1 MLILY
6 RCILNTK
13 LWNAPFLSRGRFPP
27 LFIVSRHIIVY
38 KTAFSLSFL
47 FRIKE
52 KWFESFQTYRN
63 RVLSLSLFDVTSGR
77 VLYIIIHSL
86 IIWLSTGTQCVH
98 LKCFIHSTVNFMF
111 GKETCIGQ
119 YDRSPNKT
127 TQTIKWRATKYT
139 FSFSF
144 LFFFLTIS
152 WKWLQCLNLSSV
164 LSFFYRYNNVRLS
177 THAILEIYR
186 RDIRFRRPRMFL
198 LWPRKYICD
207 F

>member
-13 LWNAPFLSRGRFPP
+13 LWNAPFLSRDQFHP

-38 KTAFSLSFL
+38 KTAFSFSFL

-52 KWFESFQTYRN
+52 KWFESFHTYRN

-111 GKETCIGQ
+111 GKKNLHRPIWQIAKQNNTDHKMKGYKI
-119 YDRSPNKT
+119 YSL
-127 TQTIKWRATKYT
+127 I
-139 FSFSF
+139 FFSF
-144 LFFFLTIS
+144 LFLKNFLKMIAMPKSKFSSFFL
-152 WKWLQCLNLSSV
+152 LSV
-164 LSFFYRYNNVRLS
+164 
-177 THAILEIYR
+177 
-186 RDIRFRRPRMFL
+186 
-198 LWPRKYICD
+198 
-207 F
+207 